1 MSDDTDDIMTYD
13 LSSYGA
19 ELKVGSNLTFEAVVG
34 EKILAKVHM
43 KIGFQEVSDVKVI
56 PTMKGKGLANVLYN
70 AIEEHTGVKIIPSD
84 NLSYDGYRMWLRRD
98 KDLVKESYYKYRD
111 ELLGKKLFIDGKD
124 MVINDIGNQ
133 RINVIKQTNKGISY
147 PLIKEQSEEIISNIQ
162 EEKTRKKKIKNKM

>member
-1 MSDDTDDIMTYD
+1 
-13 LSSYGA
+13 
-19 ELKVGSNLTFEAVVG
+19 
-34 EKILAKVHM
+34 
-43 KIGFQEVSDVKVI
+43 
-56 PTMKGKGLANVLYN
+56 
-70 AIEEHTGVKIIPSD
+70 
-84 NLSYDGYRMWLRRD
+84 
-98 KDLVKESYYKYRD
+98 VKESYYKYRD